1 MTDIHNQGFFGQK
14 SAFIVSTNKKEEP
27 FIFIRCL
34 KRKVDGSWEK
44 PSRKEG
50 KVIKLSIEEL
60 IEILDILS
68 KNKNE
73 WKTIH
78 RFKEEMTNISIR
90 WDGKL
95 EGHWFKINEYN
106 RLIKWPQSEVLK
118 RLLKHILEE
127 KIEFATSGKIEF
139 VASELI
145 NNSVK
150 DNFLSNETQLALEIS
165 DTLEK
170 VKGNKNITEIK
181 AVIKK
186 CTEKALLLQFD
197 IGKEVWTPRS
207 IIYSKYDDKELSNE
221 QKFLIESWILNRN
234 NIKI

>member
-27 FIFIRCL
+27 FIFIRYL
-34 KRKVDGSWEK
+34 KRKEDGSWEK

-78 RFKEEMTNISIR
+78 KFKEEMTNISMR
-90 WDGKL
+90 WDEKL
-95 EGHWFKINEYN
+95 EGYWFKINEYN
-106 RLIKWPQSEVLK
+106 RLIKRPQSELLK
-118 RLLKHILEE
+118 RLLEHILEE
-127 KIEFATSGKIEF
+127 KIEFATSGKIESA
-139 VASELI
+139 ASEPI
-145 NNSVK
+145 NSSVK
-150 DNFLSNETQLALEIS
+150 DNSSSNETQSALEIS

-170 VKGNKNITEIK
+170 VKGNKNVTEIK

-197 IGKEVWTPRS
+197 SGKEVWTPRS
-207 IIYSKYDDKELSNE
+207 IIYSKYDDKEVSNE
-221 QKFLIESWILNRN
+221 QKFMIESWILNKN
-234 NIKI
+234 NVKI

>member
-34 KRKVDGSWEK
+34 KRKEDGSWEK

-78 RFKEEMTNISIR
+78 RFKEEMTNISIK

-106 RLIKWPQSEVLK
+106 HLIKKPQSELLK
-118 RLLKHILEE
+118 RLLEHILEE
-127 KIEFATSGKIEF
+127 KIEFA
-139 VASELI
+139 ASELI
-145 NNSVK
+145 NNSVN

-181 AVIKK
+181 ALIKK